1 MNGKN
6 IHVEMEDRICDSAG
20 SAIQLEMRTTYVA
33 QASRLWS
40 NWQCDLIG
48 EFAVWVIIN
57 SVLRILLM
65 VAIMITTI

>member
-1 MNGKN
+1 
-6 IHVEMEDRICDSAG
+6 
-20 SAIQLEMRTTYVA
+20 LEMRTTYVA

-57 SVLRILLM
+57 SVLRILLV